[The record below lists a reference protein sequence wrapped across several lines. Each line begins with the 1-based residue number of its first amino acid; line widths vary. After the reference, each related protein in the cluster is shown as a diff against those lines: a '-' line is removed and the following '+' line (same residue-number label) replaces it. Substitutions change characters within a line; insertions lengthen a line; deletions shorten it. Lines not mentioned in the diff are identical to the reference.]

1 MVGSYLPA
9 GQVPARVR
17 AEGGE
22 EGEEEEEEERIART
36 HASTGCA
43 PVAG

>member
-22 EGEEEEEEERIART
+22 EGEEEEERIART

>member
-22 EGEEEEEEERIART
+22 EGEEEERIART